1 MCLCT
6 LCVDRFLRSLGHC
19 EVFRAYC
26 RERDIPAPLHASAHT
41 QAEAAQR
48 WIATLGELPDDRR
61 EQIEWEQAAI
71 DELSSRAGI
80 AHLLAASGQTDLFPV
95 DVPDRGP
102 LALWFLLRRPEI
114 FREVFFHHE
123 HRKLDVW
130 HAAMSAP
137 GVQVSDPDG
146 VAASLAE
153 ALGTFFGHPD
163 TSARPCTVAFHRL
176 SDVWVF
182 AAHGAGRH
190 RLAEAFASGEP
201 RMQPPSQ
208 AACLQ
213 FAYYPRDGTVLL
225 QVPPGPADMVRSLL
239 GCFGRH
245 TLGCPLDDAARAFA
259 VDRLKLPFHP
269 LPDADDM
276 ELVRV
281 KTLHLRYPERAG
293 RQQLNLQTLTSDGPW
308 AMEELL
314 RAHLSDDTLAEVRV
328 AHAELQVRLR
338 VSGRSKNHLVRL
350 WPDRCDI
357 GQGPYGDRLF
367 ACLRRW
373 GL

>member
-1 MCLCT
+1 VCLCT
-6 LCVDRFLRSLGHC
+6 LCADRFLRSLNRC

-26 RERDIPAPLHASAHT
+26 RERDILAPLRAHT
-41 QAEAAQR
+41 HAEAAQR
-48 WIATLGELPDDRR
+48 WITSLGELPDDHR
-61 EQIEWEQAAI
+61 EQIEWEQAAV

-80 AHLLAASGQTDLFPV
+80 AHLLAASGETDLFPV

-123 HRKLDVW
+123 HRELDVW
-130 HAAMSAP
+130 HAAMTAP
-137 GVQVSDPDG
+137 GARVSDPDG

-153 ALGTFFGHPD
+153 ALDPFFGHPD
-163 TSARPCTVAFHRL
+163 TTARPCTVAFHQLR
-176 SDVWVF
+176 DVWSFV
-182 AAHGAGRH
+182 ARGTVRH
-190 RLAEAFASGEP
+190 RLAEAFAGGEP
-201 RMQPPSQ
+201 RRQSPSR
-208 AACLQ
+208 AVCLQ
-213 FAYYPRDGTVLL
+213 FAYYPQDGTVML
-225 QVPPGPADMVRSLL
+225 QAPPGPADVTRSLL

-245 TLGCPLDDAARAFA
+245 TLGCPLDVAPKAFA
-259 VDRLKLPFHP
+259 LDRLKLPFHP

-293 RQQLNLQTLTSDGPW
+293 RRQLNLQTLTSDEPW

-314 RAHLSDDTLAEVRV
+314 RTHVSDDTLTELRV
-328 AHAELQVRLR
+328 AYAELQVRLR
-338 VSGRSKNHLVRL
+338 VSGRSRNYLIRL
-350 WPDRCDI
+350 WPDRCDV
-357 GQGPYGDRLF
+357 GQGLYGDRLL